1 MRRILLGSTLP
12 IALAMSPA
20 WAQTEPTEQ
29 TSPTPAAD
37 NEEPSDVVII
47 TARKREERLNDVPI
61 AATVATAEDLQARGA
76 GNNSADVLAG
86 VAGLNFAASNN
97 PSLAAFTI
105 RGSGS
110 AIQTTGGS
118 PGVGIFRNGLLAN
131 GGVYFSHNYT
141 RADFFDLQQV
151 EVLRGVQGA
160 LYGRNAVGGAVNVVS
175 ARPTFSDSGSVRFD
189 YNPTVEKLEGQFV
202 VNKQISDTL
211 AFRIGANFVDQSEG
225 NIYDRTSGGYFD
237 EDHGGVGRV
246 QLRYADGP
254 LDVTLLIERLDEKLP
269 TNSPQIANPPGTPGF
284 VAGYTQPQYVRAV
297 SVAPTNIS
305 KLTTSI
311 LNGTYDL
318 SFGELSFNTLYRDS
332 YTRSATDVDLF
343 TPVTLAEARGI
354 PGNTGIGATGP
365 VDVNQNLF
373 LTVRTE
379 ILNQEIHLAGSS
391 DQWTWLVGG
400 EYLHLTSGLD
410 SLQTRTAGPVIDA
423 DSKVSWISY
432 AAFAS
437 LGYEIIPEL
446 LNLTVDGRY
455 TDDRKN
461 MFRVNR
467 LAPFTYVLPPTDVD
481 NTNFSYSVI
490 LDYHLTPD
498 VLAYAKVGTAYRVG
512 GANLVP
518 LVPSPPAPIAQ
529 QILYDDETSTQFEV
543 GLKGSPLPGT
553 FFGLSAYV
561 AETEGAIVP
570 QSSGC
575 TVAICGRIV
584 PAALVNGGDA
594 NLWGIE
600 LEGRANG
607 ELGEGR
613 YVLAGTLSHQSG
625 EFESGAFDG
634 FRMPQS
640 PDWIWSL
647 DFDYQHP
654 VLNTDGFFHINYR
667 GQQGGTQDVSVPT
680 YEMDDRALLNL
691 RGGLRTDSGWE
702 FALYANNALNEKF
715 RDQIAPASQHWNTGL
730 RSYGVQVSYQ
740 W

>member
-12 IALAMSPA
+12 IMLAMLPA

-29 TSPTPAAD
+29 GSPTPTAAD
-37 NEEPSDVVII
+37 EDKRDVVVV

-61 AATVATAEDLQARGA
+61 AATVTTADDLNARGA
-76 GNNSADVLAG
+76 TNNTADVLSG
-86 VAGLNFAASNN
+86 VAGLNFAAANN

-118 PGVGIFRNGLLAN
+118 PGVGMFRNGLLAN
-131 GGVYFSHNYT
+131 GGVYFSQNFT

-175 ARPTFSDSGSVRFD
+175 ARPTFSDSGFVSFD
-189 YNPTVEKLEGQFV
+189 YNPTVEKYEGQFV
-202 VNKQISDTL
+202 VNRQLSDTDAL
-211 AFRIGANFVDQSEG
+211 RIGANIVDQSEG
-225 NIYDRTSGGYFD
+225 EIYDRTSRGYFD
-237 EDHGGVGRV
+237 EDHGGVGRL
-246 QLRYADGP
+246 QFRHKDGP
-254 LDVTLLIERLDEKLP
+254 LDVTFLVERLDEKLP
-269 TNSPQIANPPGTPGF
+269 TNSPQVANPPGTPGF
-284 VAGYTQPQYVRAV
+284 IAGYTQPQYVRAV

-305 KLTTSI
+305 KLTTSM

-318 SFGELSFNTLYRDS
+318 TFGELAFNTLYRDS
-332 YTRSATDVDLF
+332 YTRSASDVDLF
-343 TPVTLAEARGI
+343 TPVTLAEARAI

-365 VDVNQNLF
+365 VDTGQNLF

-400 EYLHLTSGLD
+400 EYLHLSSGLD

-423 DSKVSWISY
+423 FSKVSWISY

-437 LGYEIIPEL
+437 LGYAIVPDL
-446 LNLTVDGRY
+446 VNLTVDGRY

-461 MFRVNR
+461 MFRVNH

-498 VLAYAKVGTAYRVG
+498 VLAFAKVGTAYRVG

-543 GLKGSPLPGT
+543 GVKGSPLPGT
-553 FFGLSAYV
+553 FIGLSAYV
-561 AETEGAIVP
+561 GETEGAIVP

-594 NLWGIE
+594 KS
-600 LEGRANG
+600 
-607 ELGEGR
+607 LG
-613 YVLAGTLSHQSG
+613 
-625 EFESGAFDG
+625 
-634 FRMPQS
+634 
-640 PDWIWSL
+640 
-647 DFDYQHP
+647 
-654 VLNTDGFFHINYR
+654 
-667 GQQGGTQDVSVPT
+667 
-680 YEMDDRALLNL
+680 DRT
-691 RGGLRTDSGWE
+691 RR
-702 FALYANNALNEKF
+702 
-715 RDQIAPASQHWNTGL
+715 ASQG
-730 RSYGVQVSYQ
+730 RSRRRTVRGRRNAVAPVRQVGVRRV
-740 W
+740 